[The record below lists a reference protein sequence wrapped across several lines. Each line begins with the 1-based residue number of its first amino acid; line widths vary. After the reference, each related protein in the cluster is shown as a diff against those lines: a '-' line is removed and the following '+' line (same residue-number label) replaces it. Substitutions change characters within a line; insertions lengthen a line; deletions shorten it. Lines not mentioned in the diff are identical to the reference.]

1 MAHQIYQLAQAGVV
15 DSWAKSTK
23 GNAMN
28 KDTIRI
34 ISISLFFALA
44 AGPVFAAWTVDADN
58 GAIHDGEIEIT
69 IGPDAAHDGGIV
81 LKKVRQAPK
90 GDWTLDSLPRIEA
103 DTGLRPTA
111 IDGSFVAW
119 NSGLRS
125 FALPDTVRSIGRAA
139 FFACENATNTLA
151 LPSNLETLGRAAFMG
166 CKNLRGNLVIPAGVR
181 VIEMETFYGCS
192 GLTGLAFA
200 QGSRLKHIDTLAF
213 KRCGGLRGTRRRWN
227 TCSPARCC
235 PRRRRPYTGPTR
247 SRRSRSS
254 PSLRASESPRTSST
268 RQRAA
273 LRGWWPRSSPK
284 WTAELF

>member
-1 MAHQIYQLAQAGVV
+1 
-15 DSWAKSTK
+15 
-23 GNAMN
+23 MN

-34 ISISLFFALA
+34 ISISLFFAFA
-44 AGPVFAAWTVDADN
+44 AEPVFAAWTVDADN
-58 GAIHDGEIEIT
+58 SAIHDGEIEIT

-181 VIEMETFYGCS
+181 VIEMEAFYGCS
-192 GLTGLAFA
+192 GLTGLAFT
-200 QGSRLKHIDTLAF
+200 QGSRLKRIDTLAF
-213 KRCGGLRGTRRRWN
+213 KRCGGLRGTVDF
-227 TCSPARCC
+227 SPC
-235 PRRRRPYTGPTR
+235 
-247 SRRSRSS
+247 
-254 PSLRASESPRTSST
+254 E
-268 RQRAA
+268 
-273 LRGWWPRSSPK
+273 
-284 WTAELF
+284 